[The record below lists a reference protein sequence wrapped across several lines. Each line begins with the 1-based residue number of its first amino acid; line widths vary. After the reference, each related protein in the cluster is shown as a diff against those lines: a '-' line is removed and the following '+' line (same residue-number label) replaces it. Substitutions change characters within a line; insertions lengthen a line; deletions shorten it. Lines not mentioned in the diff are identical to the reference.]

1 MRDWHQ
7 GAQAVAR
14 GDWSCALRL
23 FSGIPEPPARM
34 CFNVGCVHLLAG
46 DPEAALRAF
55 DQAVTKDACMAVGFF
70 QRGVANF
77 QLERFQEALSDFR
90 LALAQLRGN
99 ATIDY
104 TQLGLRFQLQAW
116 EVRVHWARAGSWPPR
131 AGAGWGLRGCC
142 PWAEGQVGLR
152 PRALGPSVLSLP
164 QAGPH

>member
-1 MRDWHQ
+1 MTSTAPSRVP
-7 GAQAVAR
+7 GAKA
-14 GDWSCALRL
+14 GDSWGRAQPLSLWPLR
-23 FSGIPEPPARM
+23 PHPQPPAS
-34 CFNVGCVHLLAG
+34 H
-46 DPEAALRAF
+46 
-55 DQAVTKDACMAVGFF
+55 
-70 QRGVANF
+70 
-77 QLERFQEALSDFR
+77 RFQEALSDFR